1 MTLGDGSQITG
12 VGTTPPPVG
21 TGGSVSLIGSG
32 TGTGSGGVGGGE
44 SSVTCSSGSD
54 TDADAAAADAGGT
67 DAASGDAVSDNTSDS
82 SSSSSTDGSD
92 DPALGDSG
100 DISNSDSSSSDTS
113 SSDSGSGSSSSS
125 SSSGVIS
132 CSSTSE
138 SGATTATADPEALL
152 SDSSDSSSNDSSS
165 NAVTWTD
172 STPVINAPPSS
183 SDDSVPW
190 VICNYTS
197 SDSSLSACTAE
208 APSAGAVLVVGSSA
222 SPSGTVST
230 LKLKRKTPQAGMFAT
245 LKEVATGAGGKPAIV
260 LSVEHGEILRKYLES
275 TDNPLAE
282 ITASWTAIDPTA
294 PVIASFSSA
303 GPVVSPRFKIF
314 PPFTPTNNILK
325 PDIIGPG
332 CDLVAAMPGDS
343 GGAGSDS
350 GGDQS
355 AASDNSST
363 DGSTPPDGSTSGG
376 DSSGSTPITSDS
388 PGTNSGSGASTSAS
402 GWSLNPQY
410 PQSRDFTY
418 LSGTSMATPHIAGVA
433 ALIMQR
439 RPHWT
444 PAQVMS
450 ALMTT
455 AYTDNG
461 VKKPIKREAV
471 GEATPLDMGA
481 GHINPSRALD
491 PGLTYNTRFRSYLRF
506 LAGQSFI
513 RTKRFFPFV
522 PFIVPM
528 RAYNLNRASI
538 SVTNLVGIAFVT
550 RRATNVYSETSTYKV
565 SVDPPKGVKVSV
577 WPTKFTLRPGQ
588 AATYVVTISSLKPVA
603 AFRFGSITWKDQY
616 GHNVRSPVVV
626 RSALV

>member
-1 MTLGDGSQITG
+1 MGMALGVRCGVSFYQTVPHLSQPFFAHCRAAAGNGHVQYAAGTGYSYGNTSGMAPRARLAIYKVLWKQRNGQTLATYSDIRAAVDAAVADGVDVLSISLGGNIPSYFSDIAYLNAAKAGVFIAMAAGNSGRPNPKRLVGTIGNASPFYLTVGASSISRYYNLQMTLGDGSQITG
-12 VGTTPPPVG
+12 VGSTPPPIG
-21 TGGSVSLIGSG
+21 TNGAVSLIGSG
-32 TGTGSGGVGGGE
+32 T
-44 SSVTCSSGSD
+44 
-54 TDADAAAADAGGT
+54 
-67 DAASGDAVSDNTSDS
+67 
-82 SSSSSTDGSD
+82 
-92 DPALGDSG
+92 
-100 DISNSDSSSSDTS
+100 
-113 SSDSGSGSSSSS
+113 
-125 SSSGVIS
+125 
-132 CSSTSE
+132 
-138 SGATTATADPEALL
+138 
-152 SDSSDSSSNDSSS
+152 
-165 NAVTWTD
+165 
-172 STPVINAPPSS
+172 
-183 SDDSVPW
+183 
-190 VICNYTS
+190 
-197 SDSSLSACTAE
+197 

-222 SPSGTVST
+222 SPSGLVST
-230 LKLKRKTPQAGMFAT
+230 QKLKRKTPQAGMFAT
-245 LKEVATGAGGKPAIV
+245 LKEVAAGAGGRPAIV

-275 TDNPLAE
+275 TDNPSAE

-332 CDLVAAMPGDS
+332 CDLVAAMPGDPAS
-343 GGAGSDS
+343 AGSDS
-350 GGDQS
+350 AADQS
-355 AASDNSST
+355 ASSDNSLSSSGDSTPT

-376 DSSGSTPITSDS
+376 DTPDS
-388 PGTNSGSGASTSAS
+388 APINSEPPSTNSGSGASTSAS
-402 GWSLNPQY
+402 GWGLNPQY

-418 LSGTSMATPHIAGVA
+418 LSGTSMSTPHIAGVA

-513 RTKRFFPFV
+513 RTKRFFPLV

-528 RAYNLNRASI
+528 RAYNLNRPSI

-565 SVDPPKGVKVSV
+565 TVDPPTGVKVSV

-588 AATYVVTISSLKPVA
+588 TATYVVTISSLKPVGT
-603 AFRFGSITWKDQY
+603 FRFGSITWRDEH
-616 GHNVRSPVVV
+616 GHHVRSPVVV
-626 RSALV
+626 RSAFV